1 MPEQSNIF
9 QCIPTDDDSDD
20 GRAESKFETNSTAS
34 SSLIDHN
41 NNSINYDVR
50 KSSRSTNKRRN
61 RNNINSNSIRHYT
74 VKLAAIGQRGMQAGC
89 HSAAATVDDT
99 FCKSVDNVFESAVD
113 LLMPNINYIT
123 GDAERNSKEAAN
135 ADQDDHT
142 VEVDYNGSLHT
153 IVSNSSTL
161 GTHDE
166 IIMVPK
172 EKGSKQQAKR
182 VGIMGRL
189 FRPKR
194 EAPVDNSTTA
204 IASQRAPKPVSR
216 SPAPTRQRA
225 VTTVSLLDESEQQNT
240 SRRDFNNDAVVLRS
254 FGDKPQHLQPQ
265 NPNQQRQAR
274 ALKTKSV
281 NQTAGATNQQVK
293 ESLSSS
299 SSSWWGKNKKK
310 ELSKKQSALETQRYV
325 HQQEEAIQEG
335 NTSVLMIRMHRTPTN
350 CMVPQTR

>member
-1 MPEQSNIF
+1 MPEQSTIF

-20 GRAESKFETNSTAS
+20 GRVESKFETSSTS

-41 NNSINYDVR
+41 SITYNGGKGSRSSKNRRSSNNSD
-50 KSSRSTNKRRN
+50 T
-61 RNNINSNSIRHYT
+61 IRHYT

-113 LLMPNINYIT
+113 LLIPNITCIT
-123 GDAERNSKEAAN
+123 GDLRSKNKEAAN

-142 VEVDYNGSLHT
+142 VEVDYNGTLHT
-153 IVSNSSTL
+153 IVSSSSKS
-161 GTHDE
+161 GTDDE

-172 EKGSKQQAKR
+172 EKGSKQRAKR

-189 FRPKR
+189 FRR
-194 EAPVDNSTTA
+194 ERAASVYDSRTA
-204 IASQRAPKPVSR
+204 IASPVSP
-216 SPAPTRQRA
+216 SPAPSRQRA
-225 VTTVSLLDESEQQNT
+225 VTTVSLIDEIEQQKT
-240 SRRDFNNDAVVLRS
+240 SRRDTNNGAVVLRS

-265 NPNQQRQAR
+265 EPKRQRQAR
-274 ALKTKSV
+274 ALKSKTV
-281 NQTAGATNQQVK
+281 NQAAGATNQQEK
-293 ESLSSS
+293 QP

-310 ELSKKQSALETQRYV
+310 QLSRKQSALETERYV

-335 NTSVLMIRMHRTPTN
+335 DTSVLMIRMHRTPTN
-350 CMVPQTR
+350 CMVPQSR